1 MVDKPVS
8 LAEKEVGYTEA
19 LAHWMT
25 RYEDVSGYQCQLSLE
40 AETGAAVLVKAE
52 AAVAYLSESKCLPL
66 PLGNHNGNGQGHGKE
81 NTPGATVE
89 VKQEDGSKNP
99 LCPIHNVE
107 MKLWTKDNRSW
118 YSHRWEGGWC
128 RGEVR

>member
-19 LAHWMT
+19 LATWMT
-25 RYEDVSGYQCQLSLE
+25 RYEDVSGFQCQLSLE
-40 AETGAAVLVKAE
+40 AETGAEVLNKAE
-52 AAVAYLSESKCLPL
+52 AAVAYLTESKCFPL
-66 PLGNHNGNGQGHGKE
+66 HLGNHNGNGHG
-81 NTPGATVE
+81 NNDSSDATIE
-89 VKQEDGSKNP
+89 VKKEGGLKNP
-99 LCPIHNVE
+99 LCPIHHVE
-107 MKLWTKDNRSW
+107 MKLWTKGNRSW